1 MVYQQR
7 LFNGA
12 LIAIITTLSIY
23 MAGRAYLDFSA
34 SLITELV
41 LGAALLLVGG
51 FTFQWMRQRR
61 RANVLHQ
68 EHTTSPPEDELYR
81 ALVNNL
87 PTDLVLLFD
96 HEMRCKI
103 ISGKLCGKNGFPTPN
118 MEGKKLWEV
127 LPYELWQDREM
138 RYLQA
143 LAGEETLVEV
153 QVAGGIYRS
162 TVSPVRNANGT
173 VIAGLTVLRDISER
187 KYQEEQLREL
197 EDIYRRAVAAAD
209 CVLYRKDERTQT
221 FSFVG
226 EGIYDLTGYTAHA
239 MTPALWA
246 NISKVDVFRGALAGL
261 TYEQAIQEVTQGEVN
276 AWTVD
281 SLITTR
287 QGEERWIA
295 DASIELRDDQGNSI
309 GSIGLLQDITER
321 KNTEEELRR
330 AKDAAETAARSKA
343 EFLAN
348 MSHEIRTPLNAVIG
362 MTSLLLDTPLIAE
375 QRDFTETIRG
385 SGNTLLTLIN
395 DVLDFSKIEVGKLD
409 LEMAPF
415 DLIASIE
422 DILDLFAPHT
432 FHKGLELTYTIAPN
446 TPTMIVGDPGR
457 LRQILTNLV
466 GNAVKFTEKGEVTVS
481 VQGKPI
487 GDHCL
492 LQFSVRDT
500 GIGIREE
507 DRGHLFQSFSQVDA
521 STTRR
526 YGGTGLGLAIS
537 RHLSE
542 LMGGEMWMESEVGK
556 GATFHFTIQ
565 VGLAPAQAALHN
577 PTQTALAGKRV
588 LIVDDH
594 AGSRDTLSRLLLRV
608 KMIPVAVASGAAAL
622 QCIDN
627 GEMFD
632 VVLVDQQMPDTDGLA
647 LAAQLRQ
654 HPNAAKLPLVL
665 LSPLGNRTERAKTL
679 DFAALLTKPVKQSHL
694 FRIMTDIFID
704 KPVTPTTAPMSDF
717 DITLGQRLPLRI
729 LLAEDNM
736 VNQKVA
742 QHSLA
747 RLGYRVDIAA
757 NGVEAL
763 AALHRQ
769 PYDVILMDVQMPE
782 MDGIEATRR
791 ICAQW
796 PVEQRPYIIA
806 MTAHAMTG
814 DYEKCI
820 AAGMDD
826 YISKPIRLERL
837 VAALEASKKSPY
849 QDHPTD
855 EQPSM
860 TAQSLAL

>member
-12 LIAIITTLSIY
+12 LIAIITTLSIIY
-23 MAGRAYLDFSA
+23 IAGRAYLDFSA
-34 SLITELV
+34 PLMAELV
-41 LGAALLLVGG
+41 LGAALLLAYGYIS
-51 FTFQWMRQRR
+51 QWMRQQP
-61 RANVLHQ
+61 RADTPHRENM
-68 EHTTSPPEDELYR
+68 TSPQEDELYR

-96 HEMRCKI
+96 HEMRCRI

-118 MEGKKLWEV
+118 MAGKKLWEV
-127 LPYELWQDREM
+127 LPYELWRDREM

-143 LAGEETLVEV
+143 LAGEETLIEV

-162 TVSPVRNANGT
+162 TVSPVRDAHGT
-173 VIAGLTVLRDISER
+173 VIAGLTILRDISER
-187 KYQEEQLREL
+187 KHQEKQLREL

-221 FSFVG
+221 FDFVG
-226 EGIYDLTGYTAHA
+226 EGIYDLTGYTARA

-246 NISKVDVFRGALAGL
+246 SISKVDIFRGALAGL
-261 TYEQAIQEVTQGEVN
+261 AYEQAITKVRQGEVN

-281 SLITTR
+281 TLITTR

-321 KNTEEELRR
+321 KNAEEELRR

-415 DLIASIE
+415 DLVASIE
-422 DILDLFAPHT
+422 DILDLFSPHT

-487 GDHCL
+487 GEQCL
-492 LQFSVRDT
+492 LQFSVQDT

-537 RHLSE
+537 RHLCE

-565 VGLAPAQAALHN
+565 VGLVPAQASTHHH
-577 PTQTALAGKRV
+577 TQTVLAGKRV

-594 AGSRDTLSRLLLRV
+594 EGSRDTLARLLLGAQ
-608 KMIPVAVASGAAAL
+608 MIPVAVASGAAAL
-622 QCIDN
+622 RCIEN

-632 VVLVDQQMPDTDGLA
+632 VALVDQQMPEMDGLT
-647 LAAQLRQ
+647 LAAHLHQ
-654 HPNAAKLPLVL
+654 HPNAANLPLVL

-679 DFAALLTKPVKQSHL
+679 DFAALLTKPVKQSQL
-694 FRIMTDIFID
+694 FRIMTDIFIGEV
-704 KPVTPTTAPMSDF
+704 VTPTIAPISDY

-757 NGVEAL
+757 NGVEVL

-782 MDGIEATRR
+782 MDGFEATRR

-796 PVEQRPYIIA
+796 PVEQRPYIVA

-837 VAALEASKKSPY
+837 VAALEASAKSP
-849 QDHPTD
+849 QQERQADVQPPT
-855 EQPSM
+855 
-860 TAQSLAL
+860 TA